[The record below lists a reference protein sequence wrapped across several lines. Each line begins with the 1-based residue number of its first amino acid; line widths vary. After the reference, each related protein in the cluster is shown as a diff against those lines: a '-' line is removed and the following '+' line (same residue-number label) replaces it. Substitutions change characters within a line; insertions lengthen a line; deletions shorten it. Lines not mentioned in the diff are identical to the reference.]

1 MRTMMIVSGVDGF
14 DQGDGWICFISFL
27 EDCEAAN
34 IVGAVELF
42 VLKLRS
48 RLKDSSVAEG
58 KNP

>member
-1 MRTMMIVSGVDGF
+1 VMAGF
-14 DQGDGWICFISFL
+14 CFISFL

-48 RLKDSSVAEG
+48 RLKDSSVAED
-58 KNP
+58 KNPRDS

>member
-1 MRTMMIVSGVDGF
+1 MDLTWVMAGF
-14 DQGDGWICFISFL
+14 CFVSFL

-48 RLKDSSVAEG
+48 RLKDSSVAED
-58 KNP
+58 KNPRDS